1 MDTMAEATSIIAGYY
16 RDQQTF
22 SDACEAATAAGYKPQ
37 AFTPYP
43 VHGLEAKL
51 GISRSLIGRPVLSV
65 ILIGFALGLFLC
77 YFTQYQ
83 NWPLNVGGK
92 PYFSWP
98 TFVVVILETGLLL
111 GALTN
116 MGVALHMC
124 RLLPDPFTKLI
135 NDRITDDTFALV
147 LPLANRAES
156 DGKSN
161 WLKSHGAEEVQVLS
175 VESPAE
181 AVVEAAHV

>member
-1 MDTMAEATSIIAGYY
+1 MVEATSIIAGYY

-22 SDACEAATAAGYKPQ
+22 SDACGAATAAGHKPQ

-43 VHGLEAKL
+43 IHGLEAKL
-51 GISRSLIGRPVLSV
+51 GISRSLIGRPVLTV
-65 ILIGFALGLFLC
+65 ILLGFALGLFLC

-92 PYFSWP
+92 PYFAWP

-147 LPLANRAES
+147 LPLANRAEADS
-156 DGKSN
+156 KSN
-161 WLKSHGAEEVQVLS
+161 WLKSHGAEEVQVLG
-175 VESPAE
+175 VESPTE